1 MFGVKKLTEEK
12 QKRNT
17 SPTKIHIPEQKP
29 EERIKNF
36 NEVALGYTPEMA
48 MEEARRCL
56 SCKKASCIGGCPV
69 GINIPE
75 FLAHAAEGRWE
86 EGYLALKKYNALPAI
101 CGRVCPQEN
110 QCEKTC
116 VLAKKCEPVG
126 IGRIER
132 FLADWYLQKYD
143 MHPHGEYMVKSDKK
157 VAIVGSG
164 PASATVAG
172 EMVQAGYQVNV
183 FEALHSLGGV
193 LVYGIPE
200 FRLPKAVIKA
210 ELDIISDWGVV
221 FEPDV
226 LVGNTVTLYD
236 LFGMGF
242 EAIFLGTGA
251 GLPYFL
257 NVPGENGLGIY
268 SSNEFLTRINL
279 MRANRF
285 PEYDTPI
292 LVGKKV
298 TVVGAGNTAM
308 DSARI
313 SRRLPQVEK
322 VIIAYRRSRTEMP
335 ARAEEVVHAE
345 QEGIELQTLVA
356 PQRYILDNN
365 HQVCAMEMI
374 RMELGEPDER
384 GRRRPVPIEGSEFI
398 LETDTV
404 IVAVG
409 QGPNPLLMR
418 ATPDIE
424 TTKWGTIIVDEKTGM
439 TSMQGVFA
447 GGDIVSGGS
456 TVISAMGAGKT
467 ASRAMM
473 DYIESK

>member
-1 MFGVKKLTEEK
+1 M
-12 QKRNT
+12 
-17 SPTKIHIPEQKP
+17 PIPEQEP
-29 EERIKNF
+29 EERRKNF
-36 NEVALGYTPEMA
+36 NEVALGYTEEMA
-48 MEEARRCL
+48 QEEARRCL
-56 SCKKASCIGGCPV
+56 QCKKPSCVPGCPV

-75 FLAHAAEGRWE
+75 FVGYAAEGRWE
-86 EGYLALKKYNALPAI
+86 EGYFSLKKYNALPAV

-110 QCEKTC
+110 QCERVC
-116 VLAKKCEPVG
+116 VLSKKCEPVA

-132 FLADWYLQKYD
+132 FLADWYLKKND
-143 MHPHGEYMVKSDKK
+143 MHPHGENMIKSDKK
-157 VAIVGSG
+157 IAVVGSG
-164 PASATVAG
+164 PASVTVAG
-172 EMVQAGYQVNV
+172 EMVQAGYHVSV

-200 FRLPKAVIKA
+200 FRLPKAIIQA
-210 ELDIISDWGVV
+210 ELDIVGDWGVT
-221 FEPDV
+221 FEKNV
-226 LVGNTVTLYD
+226 LVGSTITLYD
-236 LFGMGF
+236 IFGLGF
-242 EAIFLGTGA
+242 ESIFLGTGA

-268 SSNEFLTRINL
+268 SSNEYLTRINL

-298 TVVGAGNTAM
+298 TVIGAGNTAM

-322 VIIAYRRSRTEMP
+322 VTIAYRRSRTEMP

-345 QEGIELQTLVA
+345 QEGIDIQTLVA
-356 PQRYILDNN
+356 PVRYVLDNN
-365 HQVCAMEMI
+365 HQVCALEMI

-384 GRRRPVPIEGSEFI
+384 GRRRPVPLEGSEFI
-398 LETDTV
+398 HETDTV
-404 IVAVG
+404 VVAVG
-409 QGPNPLLMR
+409 QGPNPLLMK
-418 ATPDIE
+418 ATPEIE

-439 TSMQGVFA
+439 TSMRGVFA

-456 TVISAMGAGKT
+456 TVISAMGAGKV
-467 ASRAMM
+467 ASRSMI
-473 DYIESK
+473 DYILNK